1 MKYTLKKILCVL
13 FISTPLVGSDSLA
26 LIIDRGCTTTNFL
39 WYRHSGVRPIACRS
53 RELQAVNCCGLVSE
67 CNTQRDNIS
76 LEISAWGRW
85 DFLSL
90 LTSRVRHMWH
100 QTDRIAQLKH
110 TNWLRNYGRFRVNRE
125 DIVSLP
131 HFSCLIGL
139 GSSILFVIYLVD
151 LFRMQKQRKADYNLQ
166 ILTGRRKNFC

>member
-1 MKYTLKKILCVL
+1 
-13 FISTPLVGSDSLA
+13 
-26 LIIDRGCTTTNFL
+26 
-39 WYRHSGVRPIACRS
+39 
-53 RELQAVNCCGLVSE
+53 
-67 CNTQRDNIS
+67 
-76 LEISAWGRW
+76 
-85 DFLSL
+85 
-90 LTSRVRHMWH
+90 MWH

-110 TNWLRNYGRFRVNRE
+110 TNWRRNYGSFRVNRE

>member
-1 MKYTLKKILCVL
+1 MRFSQ
-13 FISTPLVGSDSLA
+13 FINQSGTAHVASDRSDSTTEAYKLA
-26 LIIDRGCTTTNFL
+26 
-39 WYRHSGVRPIACRS
+39 S
-53 RELQAVNCCGLVSE
+53 
-67 CNTQRDNIS
+67 
-76 LEISAWGRW
+76 
-85 DFLSL
+85 
-90 LTSRVRHMWH
+90 
-100 QTDRIAQLKH
+100 K
-110 TNWLRNYGRFRVNRE
+110 LRTFRVNRE